1 MSRKIP
7 VRLFVLVVLGVG
19 GFFLLTVIGKMHGER
34 LYVVRKKQPSN
45 SISTSDEM
53 RYIRYGVGDQFFQY
67 EQQLIDYIR
76 SHISKPSLTRPRQL
90 ATPQKADWSE
100 FGQSTLVDKLL
111 YLDVKMVSSLS
122 AAQPTESFPQTRY
135 YSN

>member
-53 RYIRYGVGDQFFQY
+53 RYIRYGVGDQFF
-67 EQQLIDYIR
+67 
-76 SHISKPSLTRPRQL
+76 
-90 ATPQKADWSE
+90 
-100 FGQSTLVDKLL
+100 
-111 YLDVKMVSSLS
+111 
-122 AAQPTESFPQTRY
+122 
-135 YSN
+135 